1 MFIVL
6 LCLLDHQIN
15 NFNSMIY
22 QFLIMLHFT
31 CIVHFFIFNDHFVIM
46 SVTGLSRIPTVH
58 FVCKKSHITCEMPLF
73 VWAHTEPEAE
83 SYPVFLTVV
92 LGFVEPAKAC
102 FRFEQM

>member
-1 MFIVL
+1 
-6 LCLLDHQIN
+6 
-15 NFNSMIY
+15 
-22 QFLIMLHFT
+22 
-31 CIVHFFIFNDHFVIM
+31 M

-83 SYPVFLTVV
+83 SYLVFLTVV

>member
-31 CIVHFFIFNDHFVIM
+31 CTVHFFIFNDHFVIM
-46 SVTGLSRIPTVH
+46 SDWTE
-58 FVCKKSHITCEMPLF
+58 SHSHGSLCVQE
-73 VWAHTEPEAE
+73 E
-83 SYPVFLTVV
+83 SYYL
-92 LGFVEPAKAC
+92 
-102 FRFEQM
+102 